1 MPVDTTKATS
11 LRDKFEKI
19 GEQIREAVVDFSTL
33 EVTTLTGD
41 ITQIIK
47 PDPSDNKKN
56 RFDFKNV
63 VTELKNTAGT
73 TKAKIHLV
81 AHTHIDFDHDT
92 VNFVKAN
99 ITNDERNLFILHQAA
114 IDSAQI
120 ARRSFLNFLK
130 EVIR

>member
-1 MPVDTTKATS
+1 MPVKTTNSSS

-19 GEQIREAVVDFSTL
+19 GQQIREVVVDFTTL
-33 EVTTLTGD
+33 EVTTITGD
-41 ITQIIK
+41 VTHIIK
-47 PDPSDNKKN
+47 PEGNDPKKN
-56 RFDFKNV
+56 KFDFKNV
-63 VTELKNTAGT
+63 VSELKSTAGT

-92 VNFVKAN
+92 VNFVKAD

-114 IDSAQI
+114 IDSAHV
-120 ARRSFLNFLK
+120 ARKSFLNFLR

>member
-41 ITQIIK
+41 VTQIIK
-47 PDPSDNKKN
+47 PDPTDTKKN
-56 RFDFKNV
+56 KFDFKSV
-63 VTELKNTAGT
+63 VTELKNTSGT

-92 VNFVKAN
+92 VNFVKAD

-120 ARRSFLNFLK
+120 ARKSFLNFLK